1 MSDAMTPEPARTVL
15 LVEDDDTFR
24 NRLARAFRD
33 RGFLVTEAAS
43 VEEAATAARDDTPE
57 PRSSICGCRAD
68 PGSTWSATCWRS
80 IRRRRWWC

>member
-1 MSDAMTPEPARTVL
+1 MSDALTPEPARTVL

-43 VEEAATAARDDTPE
+43 IEEAVVRYVAAVKD
-57 PRSSICGCRAD
+57 
-68 PGSTWSATCWRS
+68 GSFPAAEHCY
-80 IRRRRWWC
+80 